1 MRSRG
6 LLIPLIALVA
16 AVALALA
23 GCGSSPTTQTP
34 KAGGNANAGP
44 FAKYAGLTGPDRT
57 QKLLA
62 DAKTEGQVSIYTS
75 NTDIDDLVN
84 GFKQAYPG
92 IKVNAFR
99 ANSETVLQRA
109 QQESQARRLN
119 ADVIDTDDFELDALN
134 SQGLLADYQSPIR
147 EKLRK
152 QALFPGWIA
161 TRFNAFVVGWNTKLV
176 PAGQEPKSFEELA
189 SPKWKGKLAME
200 LSDFDWYMSLHTYL
214 TTKKGMSDA
223 QADDLFKRLA
233 GNAKVVKGHTV
244 MGELLSAGQYSVAL
258 SIYSHTID
266 KAAHE
271 DGAPVDF
278 RPIVA
283 PVILR
288 PNGAGLV
295 REAKHPAAAL
305 LWMDWVLTDGQKEI
319 AKAFRIP
326 AEENVPGFTNPIPA
340 GTETFDVPQDLL
352 VKESKRWSDAY
363 DELVRNAP
371 KAQA

>member
-6 LLIPLIALVA
+6 LLIALVA
-16 AVALALA
+16 AALVLA
-23 GCGSSPTTQTP
+23 GCGTSPTSRAP
-34 KAGGNANAGP
+34 SGGGDANAGP
-44 FAKYAGLTGPDRT
+44 FAKYSSLSGPDRT

-75 NTDIDDLVN
+75 NTDIDDLVD

-99 ANSETVLQRA
+99 ANSETVLQRM
-109 QQESQARRLN
+109 QQEAAARRLG
-119 ADVIDTDDFELDALN
+119 ADVVDTDDFELDALN
-134 SQGLLADYQSPIR
+134 SQGVLANYQSPIR
-147 EKLRK
+147 DSLRK
-152 QALFPGWIA
+152 EALFPGWTA

-176 PAGQEPKSFEELA
+176 PSGQEPKSFEELA
-189 SPKWKGKLAME
+189 DPKWKGKLAME

-223 QADDLFKRLA
+223 QADDLFKRLV

-244 MGELLSAGQYSVAL
+244 MGELLSAGQFSVAL
-258 SIYSHTID
+258 SIYSHTVD

-271 DGAPVDF
+271 DGAPVAF
-278 RPIVA
+278 RPIVS

-295 REAKHPAAAL
+295 RDAKHPAAAL
-305 LWMDWVLTDGQKEI
+305 LWMDWVLTDGQKTI

-326 AEENVPGFTNPIPA
+326 AESNVPGFTNPIPA
-340 GTETFDVPQDLL
+340 GTETFDVPQNLL

-363 DELVRNAP
+363 DDLVRGAP
-371 KAQA
+371 KAEG